1 LGTRNNKD
9 TIKGGCI
16 MVYADNYVIEFIKN
30 NFVSLTFL
38 YLILKSLWPES
49 MILKA
54 IGDAFKNTFG
64 KKSQV

>member
-1 LGTRNNKD
+1 M
-9 TIKGGCI
+9 I
-16 MVYADNYVIEFIKN
+16 YADNYVIEFIKN